1 MSNARGT
8 MGYVAPELWNRN
20 FGGVSHKSDVYSYG
34 MMLLEMVGGRKN
46 IVADASHT
54 SELYFPH
61 WVYKRLD
68 LGTGLIPGE
77 MFATEDEIAKRMT
90 IVGLWCIQTF
100 PNDRPTMSRVIEML
114 EGNVNSLEIP
124 PKPLLSSPTRSVA

>member
-1 MSNARGT
+1 
-8 MGYVAPELWNRN
+8 
-20 FGGVSHKSDVYSYG
+20 